1 MKKRDMG
8 GGDPLL
14 TMFPLGEMRNQRHL
28 RDRMLPQLRLCT
40 STQAEGEDP
49 IWVPRRLTR
58 ILKDASMDDDVPAEP
73 ADALDEPTAGED
85 GAKMG
90 DPYEKSTE
98 YTFAQLSCQE
108 LEEQIPNCKPTMWNA
123 KIHCARNQSSL
134 VEHCEENENAI
145 AQPRLVY
152 PLAILKAGPLVLLR
166 VQQQLCPVFYV
177 QPERMNC
184 YSNVLAVIIAD
195 SLEPEKST
203 QSV

>member
-40 STQAEGEDP
+40 STQAEGEEDP

-58 ILKDASMDDDVPAEP
+58 ILKDASMDDDVPDEP

-90 DPYEKSTE
+90 DP
-98 YTFAQLSCQE
+98 
-108 LEEQIPNCKPTMWNA
+108 
-123 KIHCARNQSSL
+123 
-134 VEHCEENENAI
+134 V
-145 AQPRLVY
+145 
-152 PLAILKAGPLVLLR
+152 
-166 VQQQLCPVFYV
+166 
-177 QPERMNC
+177 
-184 YSNVLAVIIAD
+184 
-195 SLEPEKST
+195 
-203 QSV
+203 SVSEFDASPA

>member
-8 GGDPLL
+8 SGDPLL

-40 STQAEGEDP
+40 STQGEDP

-90 DPYEKSTE
+90 DP
-98 YTFAQLSCQE
+98 
-108 LEEQIPNCKPTMWNA
+108 
-123 KIHCARNQSSL
+123 
-134 VEHCEENENAI
+134 V
-145 AQPRLVY
+145 
-152 PLAILKAGPLVLLR
+152 
-166 VQQQLCPVFYV
+166 
-177 QPERMNC
+177 
-184 YSNVLAVIIAD
+184 
-195 SLEPEKST
+195 
-203 QSV
+203 SVSEFDASPA